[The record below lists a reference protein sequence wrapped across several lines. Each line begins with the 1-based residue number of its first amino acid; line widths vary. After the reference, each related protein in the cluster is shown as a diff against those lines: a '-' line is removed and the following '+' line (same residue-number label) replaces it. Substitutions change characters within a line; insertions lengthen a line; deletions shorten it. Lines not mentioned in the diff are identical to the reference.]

1 MLMQGIKRLVIWRLR
16 KERFKKLLQVEE
28 KLLVVMKKI
37 SFALET
43 NIEII
48 VAEKKNILQDGA
60 EKLTGKKLYL

>member
-1 MLMQGIKRLVIWRLR
+1 MQGIKRLVIWRLR

>member
-1 MLMQGIKRLVIWRLR
+1 
-16 KERFKKLLQVEE
+16 
-28 KLLVVMKKI
+28 MKKI

-60 EKLTGKKLYL
+60 EKLTDRKSTRLNSSHRT